1 MLARVLP
8 TAAFV
13 LISVALLARRR
24 LGAKIAASSPR
35 RRHKQKHRRGGRKN
49 EELELALA
57 LEPAFAA
64 ECYAA
69 RKAASTST
77 AATLEWI
84 AANVH
89 ALVAPPTPVLDAAAA
104 ALSPP
109 PPPPPPPAR
118 NAELATLPGLAG
130 VAAAAL
136 DAEAAKPGTFT
147 VLSVGCGDG
156 ELDQH
161 LILAL
166 QEAAGSAGGDGAA
179 HARPKV
185 TKLHYVGLEPCRP
198 DAAAFR
204 ARIDA
209 ARAAGRLGPNAVAYV
224 LEEAFEDRL
233 RQPDEHRPDSP
244 VFRSRTQ
251 FDLVV
256 VANALNYFRDPHA
269 ALQVRARA
277 RAAPSRAAS
286 LTCAAAAAQRLVAQ
300 TKSGGRLLLVHPAAR
315 GVAEIQAELMRVV
328 KGSEEHMCHADEL
341 KRLLSLLRLQC
352 ATTHLHARL
361 NVSESLA
368 RSSTGVQ
375 ILSSI
380 LECDLRRLCERKMMR
395 LLKTCWRL
403 ASIDEDGSAHVDETV
418 AVFVV
423 DKPLSRK

>member
-13 LISVALLARRR
+13 LIGVALLARRR
-24 LGAKIAASSPR
+24 LSAKTYASSPR

-77 AATLEWI
+77 AVTLEWI
-84 AANVH
+84 TANVH
-89 ALVAPPTPVLDAAAA
+89 VLVAPPTPVLDATAA

-109 PPPPPPPAR
+109 PPPLPQAL
-118 NAELATLPGLAG
+118 NAELALAG

-166 QEAAGSAGGDGAA
+166 QEAAGSAGGDGAT

-233 RQPDEHRPDSP
+233 RQPDEHRPDTP

-277 RAAPSRAAS
+277 RATPSRAVS
-286 LTCAAAAAQRLVAQ
+286 PTCCAAVAQRLVAQ

-315 GVAEIQAELMRVV
+315 GVAEIQAELMRV